1 MLKKVLKIV
10 QRKENGFTLL
20 ELLVVIAILGTI
32 AAIAIPNIVK
42 FMDSGREEAYD
53 TEKDNVQTAITTM
66 LYESGTHQIGPD
78 SGTPGACGP
87 TNDMDL
93 ITTADSP
100 QLKLSSYMLG
110 LKSDGTTALEGVT
123 YTVDLQGHVEQTH
136 P

>member
-20 ELLVVIAILGTI
+20 ELLVVIAILGVI

-42 FMDSGREEAYD
+42 FMDSGRDEAYA

-66 LYESGTHQIGPD
+66 LYESESHQIGSNSD
-78 SGTPGACGP
+78 TPGSCGP

-110 LKSDGTTALEGVT
+110 LKSDGTIALDGVT
-123 YTVDLQGHVEQTH
+123 YTVDLQGHVEQFH